1 MRGLPLTLTL
11 TVAFGVACSS
21 GARVASSPA
30 PDVHATDLR
39 TQTADQQVAHA
50 LSRLT
55 FGARPGDAQAVRQKG
70 VDRWIEQQLYPERL
84 DDSKSDAWVSQ
95 FDVITK
101 TSAQLESEYVNP
113 GQLQN
118 QLGARVKQGQLTAED
133 SAQLRQA
140 RQNLRRMTDET
151 QIAHVGRALQSERQ
165 LQEVMTDFWL
175 NHFTVFAGKGIREQY
190 YLAEYENQVVRPR
203 ALGRFRDLLGAVAK
217 SPAMLF
223 YLDNWESGADSGRPR
238 LVLVNESQAQAR
250 LAQAQRAPRR
260 QAVARNQTA
269 VPPALIQQAVQRRL
283 RGGLNENYGRE
294 LLELH
299 TLGVDG
305 GYTQRDVINAARA
318 LTGWTI
324 AGPRQGGGFQFAPSM
339 HDAGEKIVLGHR
351 LRAGRGIED
360 GEELLDIVARHPS
373 TAHYIAYK
381 LARRFV
387 SDTPSKALVDRAA
400 ATFTRTDGDIREVV
414 RTIVTSPEFF
424 SHEAY
429 RAKVKTPFEVVLSA
443 LRAMNAAPDNTIRTS
458 QVIASLGEP
467 FFGHQTPN
475 GWPEAADGWLGTG
488 AILNR
493 INFGLVAASGM
504 LPGANPLAFAG
515 AETVRTA
522 PREAQVNAVVNAY
535 LGGDV
540 SPVMRAVLVTGK
552 NPLLEA
558 NAARDTSSIMAQPV
572 TEPMTQPAMMPGAP
586 GTPGAPGGARQPR
599 PPQQAVGQL
608 PPLKGLAQVVGLAL
622 GSPEFQRR

>member
-1 MRGLPLTLTL
+1 MRGLS
-11 TVAFGVACSS
+11 VACGAACGS
-21 GARVASSPA
+21 GARVSSSPA
-30 PDVHATDLR
+30 PDVHAAGLR

-55 FGARPGDAQAVRQKG
+55 FGARPGDAQAVRQMG

-84 DDSKSDAWVSQ
+84 DDPKADIWVSQ
-95 FDVITK
+95 FDVINK
-101 TSAQLESEYVNP
+101 TSAQLEAEYVNP

-118 QLGARVKQGQLTAED
+118 QLGTRVKQSLLTAED
-133 SAQLRQA
+133 SMQLRQA
-140 RQNLRRMTDET
+140 HQNLRRMTEET

-190 YLAEYENQVVRPR
+190 YLAEYENQVVRPC
-203 ALGRFRDLLGAVAK
+203 ALGKFRDLLGAVAK

-223 YLDNWESGADSGRPR
+223 YLDNWESAADSGRPR
-238 LVLVNESQAQAR
+238 LMVVNEAR
-250 LAQAQRAPRR
+250 AQRR
-260 QAVARNQTA
+260 V
-269 VPPALIQQAVQRRL
+269 

-305 GYTQRDVINAARA
+305 GYTQQDVINAARA

-324 AGPRQGGGFQFAPSM
+324 AGPHQGGGFQFAPYM
-339 HDAGEKIVLGHR
+339 HDAGEKVVLGHK
-351 LRAGRGIED
+351 LKAGRGIED
-360 GEELLDIVARHPS
+360 GEELLDLVARHPS

-387 SDTPSKALVDRAA
+387 SDTPSTALVDRAA
-400 ATFTRTDGDIREVV
+400 ATFTRTDGDLREVV
-414 RTIVTSPEFF
+414 RTIITSPEFF

-458 QVIASLGEP
+458 QVIASLGQP
-467 FFGHQTPN
+467 YFGHQTPN
-475 GWPEAADGWLGTG
+475 GWPETADGWLGTG

-493 INFGLVAASGM
+493 INFGLVAASGR
-504 LPGANPLAFAG
+504 LPGANPLAFPG
-515 AETVRTA
+515 AETIRTA
-522 PREAQVNAVVNAY
+522 PREAQVNAVVNAF

-558 NAARDTSSIMAQPV
+558 NATRDTSSIMAQPV
-572 TEPMTQPAMMPGAP
+572 TEPVMQPAMPPGAL
-586 GTPGAPGGARQPR
+586 GVPGGARQPPR
-599 PPQQAVGQL
+599 QQQAFGQL

-622 GSPEFQRR
+622 ESPEFQRR

>member
-1 MRGLPLTLTL
+1 MRRLPLAIALT
-11 TVAFGVACSS
+11 AACGVACS
-21 GARVASSPA
+21 GGTRVASAPA
-30 PDVHATDLR
+30 PDAHAAALR

-55 FGARPGDAQAVRQKG
+55 FGARPGDVQAVRQMG
-70 VDRWIEQQLYPERL
+70 VDGWIDEQLHPERL
-84 DDSKSDAWVSQ
+84 DDAKADAWASQ

-101 TSAQLESEYVNP
+101 TSAQLEAEYVNP
-113 GQLQN
+113 GLLQN
-118 QLGARVKQGQLTAED
+118 QLGARVNNGKLTADD
-133 SAQLRQA
+133 SMQLRQA
-140 RQNLRRMTDET
+140 RQNLRRMTDQT
-151 QIAHVGRALQSERQ
+151 QIAHVGRALLSERQ

-203 ALGRFRDLLGAVAK
+203 ALGKFRDLLGAVAK

-223 YLDNWESGADSGRPR
+223 YLDNWESAADSGRPR
-238 LVLVNESQAQAR
+238 QVQVTEAQAQR
-250 LAQAQRAPRR
+250 GLAQAQRAARGGT
-260 QAVARNQTA
+260 AARNQAT
-269 VPPALIQQAVQRRL
+269 VPPALQQQALQRRL

-305 GYTQRDVINAARA
+305 GYTQQDVINAARA

-324 AGPRQGGGFQFAPSM
+324 AGPRQGGGFQFAPYM
-339 HDAGEKIVLGHR
+339 HDAGEKVVLGR
-351 LRAGRGIED
+351 TLKAGRGIED

-373 TAHYIAYK
+373 TAHYIAFK

-387 SDTPSKALVDRAA
+387 SDTPSQALVERAA

-414 RTIVTSPEFF
+414 RTIITSPEFF

-443 LRAMNAAPDNTIRTS
+443 LRAMNAAPDNTVRTS
-458 QVIASLGEP
+458 QVIASLGQP
-467 FFGHQTPN
+467 YFGHQTPN
-475 GWPEAADGWLGTG
+475 GWPETADGWLGTG

-493 INFGLVAASGM
+493 INFGLVAASGR
-504 LPGANPLAFAG
+504 LPGANPLVFPG
-515 AETVRTA
+515 AESVRTG

-540 SPVMRAVLVTGK
+540 SPVMRTVLVTGK
-552 NPLLEA
+552 NPLLESPS
-558 NAARDTSSIMAQPV
+558 ARDTTSLMAQPL
-572 TEPMTQPAMMPGAP
+572 TEPMMQPAMPPGAP
-586 GTPGAPGGARQPR
+586 AGARQPPR
-599 PPQQAVGQL
+599 AQQAFGQL

>member
-1 MRGLPLTLTL
+1 MRRPPLIITLGIL
-11 TVAFGVACSS
+11 LGAACGG
-21 GARVASSPA
+21 GARVASLPA
-30 PDVHATDLR
+30 PDAHAAALR

-55 FGARPGDAQAVRQKG
+55 FGARPGDPQAVRQMG
-70 VDRWIEQQLYPERL
+70 VDRWIDAQLHPERI
-84 DDSKSDAWVSQ
+84 DDARTEAWVSQ
-95 FDVITK
+95 FDVINK
-101 TSAQLESEYVNP
+101 TSAQLEAEYVNP
-113 GQLQN
+113 GQLQT
-118 QLGARVKQGQLTAED
+118 QLGARLKQGQLSAAD
-133 SAQLRQA
+133 SMQVRQA
-140 RQNLRRMTDET
+140 QQKLRRMTEET

-175 NHFTVFAGKGIREQY
+175 NHFTVFAGKGIRERY

-203 ALGRFRDLLGAVAK
+203 ALGKFRDLLGAVAK
-217 SPAMLF
+217 SPAMLY
-223 YLDNWESGADSGRPR
+223 YLDNWESAADSGRPR
-238 LVLVNESQAQAR
+238 LVVVNEAQARRR

-260 QAVARNQTA
+260 RAAGRNAVT
-269 VPPALIQQAVQRRL
+269 VPPAMVQQALQRRL

-305 GYTQRDVINAARA
+305 GYTQQDVINAARA

-324 AGPRQGGGFQFAPSM
+324 AGPRQGGGFQFAPYM
-339 HDAGEKIVLGHR
+339 HDAGEKVVLGHT
-351 LRAGRGIED
+351 LKAGRGIED

-373 TAHYIAYK
+373 TAHFIAFK

-414 RTIVTSPEFF
+414 RTIITSPEFF

-443 LRAMNAAPDNTIRTS
+443 LRAMNAAPDNTVRTS
-458 QVIASLGEP
+458 QLIASLGQP
-467 FFGHQTPN
+467 YFGHQTPN
-475 GWPEAADGWLGTG
+475 GWPETGDGWLGTG

-493 INFGLVAASGM
+493 INFGLLAASGR
-504 LPGANPLAFAG
+504 LPGANPLTIPG
-515 AETVRTA
+515 VESVRTA
-522 PREAQVNAVVNAY
+522 PRETQVDAVVTAF

-540 SPVMRAVLVTGK
+540 SPVMRSVLVTGK

-558 NAARDTSSIMAQPV
+558 NAARDTSSMLMA
-572 TEPMTQPAMMPGAP
+572 EPMTEPLMQPMAPRGAQAERRVAP
-586 GTPGAPGGARQPR
+586 GRRQ
-599 PPQQAVGQL
+599 ALGQL
-608 PPLKGLAQVVGLAL
+608 PPLQGLAQVVGLAL